1 MEDMRAKLNT
11 EEGKEQY
18 QKRMCTVEP
27 VFGQVK
33 QDRGF
38 KEFLLRGKRKTKI
51 EFLMI
56 CIVHNIKK
64 IADFMKRKGKSL
76 KEILNMITGEGSQSW
91 NQRGVLAKMANA
103 LC

>member
-11 EEGKEQY
+11 EEGTEQY
-18 QKRMCTVEP
+18 QKRMYTVEP
-27 VFGQVK
+27 VFGQMK

-51 EFLMI
+51 EFLMM
-56 CIVHNIKK
+56 CTVHNIKK
-64 IADFMKRKGKSL
+64 IADFAKRKGKSL
-76 KEILNMITGEGSQSW
+76 KEILNMITVVGSQRW
-91 NQRGVLAKMANA
+91 NERGILGRIANT